1 MLNGYEPCDFGS
13 HSCRKGV
20 ATWVAAGCNVSPP
33 VISLCLRAGWYLGGV
48 KNRYLFH
55 ENVGRCTSGL
65 NADTAEFAVCRA
77 HFDLAPGLLDCSSG
91 PPKNRLWRGCILSL
105 SMYLAYLNIY
115 L

>member
-77 HFDLAPGLLDCSSG
+77 HFDFSSLATQEERIDRERWLRSG
-91 PPKNRLWRGCILSL
+91 
-105 SMYLAYLNIY
+105 
-115 L
+115 